1 MMTKNVEEII
11 KPISKEILINELKI
25 ALFLRPTRVGNNEV
39 YIFSSEQC
47 PNLMQE
53 VGRLRELTFREAGA
67 GFGKKVDIDDYDI
80 GEHCCKQLIVWDPIK
95 KEIVGGYR
103 FNLFYDLKNKNLN
116 DTPLSNKSFY
126 NVSNKFVSDYIPYLV
141 ELSRAFIQPMF
152 QPRYAGRRAAFSLD
166 NIWDGLGALVI
177 KYPFLK
183 YYFGRFTFFS
193 NYNATVRDSIFY
205 FFQKHLKGDTFLLQA
220 KSPLSLDTP
229 ISYIKKKINM
239 SDIKEDY
246 KSLQLIAKEHNAVI
260 PPLMKS
266 YYNASSSLKVFDP
279 VFDSYFG
286 SSYAAAIIVTI
297 KDIYPS
303 YVKRYIKPY
312 KKFIDNH

>member
-1 MMTKNVEEII
+1 MMTKNVEKII
-11 KPISKEILINELKI
+11 KPISKEILINELEI
-25 ALFLRPTRVGNNEV
+25 ALFLRPTRIGNNEV

-80 GEHCCKQLIVWDPIK
+80 GEYRCKQLIVWDPIK
-95 KEIVGGYR
+95 KEIIGGYR
-103 FNLFYDLKNKNLN
+103 FNLFYDLKNKNIN
-116 DTPLSNKSFY
+116 DIPLSNKSLY
-126 NVSNKFVSDYIPYLV
+126 NISNKFFSDYIPYLV

-152 QPRYAGRRAAFSLD
+152 QPKYAGRRAAFSLD

-183 YYFGRFTFFS
+183 YYFGRLTFFS

-205 FFQKHLKGDTFLLQA
+205 FFQKHLKGDTSLLQA
-220 KSPLSLDTP
+220 KNPLSLDTS

-246 KSLQLIAKEHNAVI
+246 KSLQLIAKEHDAVI